1 MVQKMSKKFE
11 TQEDLKNYFDKLK
24 KLLLINHFLNH
35 LKTILMKIIVIE
47 KQENKKWWEVRA
59 SEYEELKK
67 ISNNNK
73 WL

>member
-1 MVQKMSKKFE
+1 MSKKFE

-47 KQENKKWWEVRA
+47 KQENKK
-59 SEYEELKK
+59 
-67 ISNNNK
+67 
-73 WL
+73 